1 MADELRPDRK
11 LARHRGAL
19 LAGQKPRRLV
29 ALAVTGAR
37 VAPRASRPS
46 RGMQNCLQLRD
57 GRRRI
62 PRAGYRDCSLRSP
75 VPRKGRSAR

>member
-1 MADELRPDRK
+1 MAHELRPERK

-19 LAGQKPRRLV
+19 LAGQEPRRLV
-29 ALAVTGAR
+29 ALARYGRPGRPAG
-37 VAPRASRPS
+37 VAPVTRKAE
-46 RGMQNCLQLRD
+46 LFHLRD

-75 VPRKGRSAR
+75 VPRMGRSAR